1 MINGN
6 QLQLPFVNQ
15 SSCWELPLGD
25 PTERLRIGHYRWEL
39 EAKRGEVIG
48 SGSDSRLS
56 GQKMQDLE
64 PKRPEA
70 ESVLHPRSFG
80 TWCKSQTD

>member
-48 SGSDSRLS
+48 SGSDSRLVVES
-56 GQKMQDLE
+56 GF
-64 PKRPEA
+64 
-70 ESVLHPRSFG
+70 ESRTSLALKCVFETTPVCYLFS
-80 TWCKSQTD
+80 